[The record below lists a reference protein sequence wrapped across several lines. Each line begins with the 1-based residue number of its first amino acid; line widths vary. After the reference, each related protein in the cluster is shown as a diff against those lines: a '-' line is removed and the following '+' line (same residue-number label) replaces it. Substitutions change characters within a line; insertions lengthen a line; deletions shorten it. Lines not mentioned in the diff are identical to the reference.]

1 MAMTSN
7 SSKPKGLEKT
17 LADLETL
24 VQRLEAGELSL
35 EAALKEY
42 EKGVNLTRE
51 CQTALKDAAQKIE
64 ILQAKTTESDPVEFD
79 AGGEA

>member
-1 MAMTSN
+1 MSN
-7 SSKPKGLEKT
+7 TGAKPKGLEKT
-17 LADLETL
+17 LVELETL

-51 CQTALKDAAQKIE
+51 CQTALKEAALKIE
-64 ILQAKTTESDPVEFD
+64 ILQTKTPDGNPTEFE
-79 AGGEA
+79 AGGES

>member
-1 MAMTSN
+1 MSSN
-7 SSKPKGLEKT
+7 GSKPKGLEKT
-17 LADLETL
+17 LVELETL

-51 CQTALKDAAQKIE
+51 CQTALKDAALKIE
-64 ILQAKTTESDPVEFD
+64 ILQSKTPDSEPTEFD
-79 AGGEA
+79 AGGES

>member
-1 MAMTSN
+1 MPMTSN